1 MEATRSEP
9 TSSGVI
15 PAASAAAAPPL
26 EPPGVRFVSQGLGVR
41 DPTALQSRVR
51 RSGQFPRSGRIEG
64 DDRVER
70 RVVPFDPLELGLQD
84 LNGGQLPLS
93 HPACELGCRQPAKT
107 VFPLHAPILP
117 RRVLNPAPDIRSWA
131 VVAASLGGAAALHA
145 MFRSSLEMVPFML
158 FHGAN
163 FISAWYGGLLP
174 GLVCTVS
181 GAAIVNVFFLDPR
194 GAPTLSLPGVIATV
208 VFVAIGV
215 GFSILCH
222 SRLRALRAADEAS
235 VVRENFLTVA
245 AHELRTP
252 LTTLQLR
259 LQRLRSRF
267 GASEE
272 EDDLGAALRQILRM
286 DGLIH
291 QFLDA
296 IRLQQ
301 ARIELDRSAVDLGAL
316 ARQVGDRLGPYAL
329 PALQVEAPAPVVG
342 SWDPARLEH
351 VIGHLLL
358 RVQ

>member
-1 MEATRSEP
+1 MSEAR
-9 TSSGVI
+9 
-15 PAASAAAAPPL
+15 A
-26 EPPGVRFVSQGLGVR
+26 R
-41 DPTALQSRVR
+41 
-51 RSGQFPRSGRIEG
+51 
-64 DDRVER
+64 
-70 RVVPFDPLELGLQD
+70 
-84 LNGGQLPLS
+84 
-93 HPACELGCRQPAKT
+93 
-107 VFPLHAPILP
+107 
-117 RRVLNPAPDIRSWA
+117 IRSWA

-259 LQRLRSRF
+259 LQRLRGRF

-316 ARQVGDRLGPYAL
+316 AREVGDRLGPSAI
-329 PALQVEAPAPVVG
+329 PVLQVTAPAPVVG
-342 SWDPARLEH
+342 RWDPARLEH
-351 VIGHLLL
+351 VIAHLLL
-358 RVQ
+358 NAFKFGGGKPVHVRVERDGDRALLSVQDEGIGIAREDQERIFRRFERAVGVRQYGGLGLGLWIASEFVQAHGGKIRVESSTGKGSTFTVELPIEPGQS

>member
-1 MEATRSEP
+1 MSEAR
-9 TSSGVI
+9 
-15 PAASAAAAPPL
+15 A
-26 EPPGVRFVSQGLGVR
+26 R
-41 DPTALQSRVR
+41 
-51 RSGQFPRSGRIEG
+51 
-64 DDRVER
+64 
-70 RVVPFDPLELGLQD
+70 
-84 LNGGQLPLS
+84 
-93 HPACELGCRQPAKT
+93 
-107 VFPLHAPILP
+107 
-117 RRVLNPAPDIRSWA
+117 IRSWT

-145 MFRSSLEMVPFML
+145 VLRSSLEMVPFML

-181 GAAIVNVFFLDPR
+181 GAAIVNVFFLDPP
-194 GAPTLSLPGVIATV
+194 GVPTLSLPAVIATA
-208 VFVAIGV
+208 VFLAVGV

-222 SRLRALRAADEAS
+222 SRLRALRAAEEAR
-235 VVRENFLTVA
+235 VVRENFLTAA

-259 LQRLRSRF
+259 LQRLRGRF

-316 ARQVGDRLGPYAL
+316 ARQVGDRLSPSAV
-329 PALQVEAPAPVVG
+329 PPLQVEAPAPVVG

-358 RVQ
+358 NAFKFGGGKPVHVRVERDGDLALLSVQDEGIGIAREDQERIFRRFERAVGVRQYGGLGLGLWIASEFVQAHGGKIRVESAAGKGSTFTVELPIEPVH

>member
-1 MEATRSEP
+1 MSEAGAR
-9 TSSGVI
+9 
-15 PAASAAAAPPL
+15 
-26 EPPGVRFVSQGLGVR
+26 
-41 DPTALQSRVR
+41 
-51 RSGQFPRSGRIEG
+51 
-64 DDRVER
+64 
-70 RVVPFDPLELGLQD
+70 
-84 LNGGQLPLS
+84 
-93 HPACELGCRQPAKT
+93 
-107 VFPLHAPILP
+107 
-117 RRVLNPAPDIRSWA
+117 IRSWA

-145 MFRSSLEMVPFML
+145 VLRPSLEMVPFML

-163 FISAWYGGLLP
+163 FISAWYGGLMP

-181 GAAIVNVFFLDPR
+181 GAAIVNVFFLDPSR
-194 GAPTLSLPGVIATV
+194 APTLSLPGVIATV

-259 LQRLRSRF
+259 LQRLRDRF

-272 EDDLGAALRQILRM
+272 EDDLGVAFRQILRM

-301 ARIELDRSAVDLGAL
+301 ARIE
-316 ARQVGDRLGPYAL
+316 
-329 PALQVEAPAPVVG
+329 
-342 SWDPARLEH
+342 H
-351 VIGHLLL
+351 VIAHLLL
-358 RVQ
+358 NAFKFGRGKPIHVRVERDGDLALLSVQDEGIGIAREDQERIFRRFERAVGVRQYGGLGLGLWIASEFVQAHGGKIRVESSTGKGSTFIVELPIEPGQ

>member
-1 MEATRSEP
+1 MSEV
-9 TSSGVI
+9 G
-15 PAASAAAAPPL
+15 A
-26 EPPGVRFVSQGLGVR
+26 R
-41 DPTALQSRVR
+41 
-51 RSGQFPRSGRIEG
+51 
-64 DDRVER
+64 
-70 RVVPFDPLELGLQD
+70 
-84 LNGGQLPLS
+84 
-93 HPACELGCRQPAKT
+93 
-107 VFPLHAPILP
+107 
-117 RRVLNPAPDIRSWA
+117 IRSWA

-145 MFRSSLEMVPFML
+145 VLRPSLEMVPFML

-181 GAAIVNVFFLDPR
+181 GAAIVNVLFLDPP
-194 GAPTLSLPGVIATV
+194 GAPTLSLPAAIATA
-208 VFVAIGV
+208 VFLAIGV

-222 SRLRALRAADEAS
+222 SRLRALRAADDAR

-259 LQRLRSRF
+259 LQRLRDRF

-272 EDDLGAALRQILRM
+272 EDDLGVAFRQILRM

-301 ARIELDRSAVDLGAL
+301 ARIELDRKDVDLGAL
-316 ARQVGDRLGPYAL
+316 AREVGGRVAPSVV
-329 PALQVEAPAPVVG
+329 PVLQVTAPAPVVG
-342 SWDPARLEH
+342 RWDPARLEH
-351 VIGHLLL
+351 VIAHLLL
-358 RVQ
+358 NAFKFGRGKPIHVRVERDGDLALLSVQDEGIGIAREDQERIFRRFERAVGIRQYGGLGLGLWIAREFVEAHGGKIRVESAAGKGSTFTVELPIEPGQ